1 LHSRRELGYV
11 EGQNLLL
18 EDREAKGRI
27 ERPPDLAAELVRL
40 QVDVILVRGASALVA
55 VRQASRTILI
65 VAVDLESDPVVMGF
79 VASLA
84 RPGGNLTGVFLDLLE
99 LSGKQLELL
108 QEVVP
113 ALSRVAVLG
122 NPEINGPQFRAL
134 EVVARAWGVQLQALE
149 VRGPEEFDRA
159 FEAASR
165 GGAAGR
171 IVFSSPSV
179 FEYRTRLADLAA
191 KNGLPAISPF
201 RACAK
206 VGGLMAYG
214 PSIPALYRRAAAYV
228 DKILKGAKPSDL
240 PVERPTK
247 FELVINL
254 KTAQALGLT
263 IPPLLLF
270 QADEVIQ

>member
-1 LHSRRELGYV
+1 LHSLCELGYV

-27 ERPPDLAAELVRL
+27 ERLPDLAAEVVRL

-65 VAVDLESDPVVMGF
+65 VTVDLESDPVVMGF

-108 QEVVP
+108 QEVAP

-122 NPEINGPQFRAL
+122 NPEINGPQFRAP

-149 VRGPEEFDRA
+149 VQGPEEFDRA

-179 FEYRTRLADLAA
+179 FAYRTRLADLAA
-191 KNGLPAISPF
+191 KTGLPAISPF
-201 RACAK
+201 RACAEA
-206 VGGLMAYG
+206 GGLMA
-214 PSIPALYRRAAAYV
+214 
-228 DKILKGAKPSDL
+228 
-240 PVERPTK
+240 
-247 FELVINL
+247 
-254 KTAQALGLT
+254 
-263 IPPLLLF
+263 
-270 QADEVIQ
+270 